1 MFPLRERERQ
11 ALLNQ
16 ELALETER
24 TKTLTLQCQVEALEQ
39 SVRQQPSRKER
50 QNVQGSTSQG
60 VRIPLRS
67 SLSSRGSSP
76 NSSPPQKLYDGTT
89 R

>member
-1 MFPLRERERQ
+1 MFLLREQERQ

-39 SVRQQPSRKER
+39 SVRQQTSRKER
-50 QNVQGSTSQG
+50 QNIQGSTSQG

-67 SLSSRGSSP
+67 SSRGSSP